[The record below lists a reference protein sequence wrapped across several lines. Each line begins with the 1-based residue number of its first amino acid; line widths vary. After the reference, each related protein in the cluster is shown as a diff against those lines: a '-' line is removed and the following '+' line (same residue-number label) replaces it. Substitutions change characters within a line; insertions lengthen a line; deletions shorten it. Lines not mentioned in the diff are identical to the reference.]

1 MRTAATPARPTLAP
15 LRAVSDVLDV
25 VEVDLETLQRDL
37 VLAERL
43 GLVALLAGTVAL
55 VGGIAFVVV
64 RRSRARH
71 TAAPVVP
78 GSAWP
83 PVPVAAEAREAPG
96 STAP

>member
-1 MRTAATPARPTLAP
+1 
-15 LRAVSDVLDV
+15 
-25 VEVDLETLQRDL
+25 
-37 VLAERL
+37 
-43 GLVALLAGTVAL
+43 VAL

-71 TAAPVVP
+71 AAAPVVP